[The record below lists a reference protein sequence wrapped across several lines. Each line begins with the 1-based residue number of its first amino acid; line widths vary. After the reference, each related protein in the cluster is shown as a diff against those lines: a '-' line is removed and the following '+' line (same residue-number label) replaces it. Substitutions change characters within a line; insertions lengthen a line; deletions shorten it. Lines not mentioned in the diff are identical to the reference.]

1 MQIISQWIIGKNR
14 IGEKYNTNKKID
26 VAVPTVIDLNMKK
39 IQQNTE
45 ATLENLEQKH
55 NKEYINFERDE
66 ICSSKEDEDDY

>member
-45 ATLENLEQKH
+45 ATLKNLEQKH